1 MFKRITYYHL
11 DENCRLYLVEIRTIL
26 FGFVI
31 SRQFCDVI

>member
-11 DENCRLYLVEIRTIL
+11 DQDCHLRRVEIRTIL
-26 FGFVI
+26 FSIVI

>member
-1 MFKRITYYHL
+1 MFKQITYYHL
-11 DENCRLYLVEIRTIL
+11 DNYCRLCRVELRTIL

>member
-11 DENCRLYLVEIRTIL
+11 DKNCKLFRVELLTLL

-31 SRQFCDVI
+31 HREFCDVI

>member
-11 DENCRLYLVEIRTIL
+11 DEDCRLYLVEIRTIL
-26 FGFVI
+26 FGIVI